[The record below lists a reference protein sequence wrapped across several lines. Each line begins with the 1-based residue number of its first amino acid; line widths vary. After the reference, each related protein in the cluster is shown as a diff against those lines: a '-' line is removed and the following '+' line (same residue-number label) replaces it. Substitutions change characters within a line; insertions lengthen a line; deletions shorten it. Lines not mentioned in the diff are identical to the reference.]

1 MRYLFL
7 ILLISITLVADRG
20 LQFKKMAQEQRLALV
35 IGNNTYK
42 SLPNLKN
49 PIHDAR
55 AVRDALKER
64 NFHVFYLEN
73 ATQRQIDK
81 EVRKFSTRLRNGGV
95 GLFYYAG
102 HGIAV
107 EGNNYL
113 VATDSEISHRDDVK
127 YETVALNWIT
137 DRMRHANNRVNIIIL
152 DACRNDPFSRSA
164 GGGLAPLRNARGMF
178 VAYATEAGAV
188 AQDGNGENSLFTKY
202 LIHYIKEPIKIE
214 EVFKHT
220 RRDVAIESDHQQ
232 FPSVYNQ
239 LYGDFYF
246 TLPKPKVKK
255 PSKKSTYTFIETPEE
270 YALHVNTEPSDAK
283 VYITNIKPR
292 YHDDIMLVPG
302 VYKIKV
308 VRNGYHTK
316 RVELVVFG
324 VGFIGLV

>member
-102 HGIAV
+102 HGV
-107 EGNNYL
+107 GVDGKNYL
-113 VATDSEISHRDDVK
+113 IPLHATN
-127 YETVALNWIT
+127 L
-137 DRMRHANNRVNIIIL
+137 
-152 DACRNDPFSRSA
+152 SRA
-164 GGGLAPLRNARGMF
+164 
-178 VAYATEAGAV
+178 
-188 AQDGNGENSLFTKY
+188 
-202 LIHYIKEPIKIE
+202 
-214 EVFKHT
+214 
-220 RRDVAIESDHQQ
+220 
-232 FPSVYNQ
+232 
-239 LYGDFYF
+239 
-246 TLPKPKVKK
+246 TLPKKLVSLDELKEAVSN
-255 PSKKSTYTFIETPEE
+255 SKGFGVVSVRGRILSPLPAQSIIAFI
-270 YALHVNTEPSDAK
+270 VNLLK
-283 VYITNIKPR
+283 VYKALLFHHI
-292 YHDDIMLVPG
+292 
-302 VYKIKV
+302 
-308 VRNGYHTK
+308 
-316 RVELVVFG
+316 F
-324 VGFIGLV
+324 